1 MSPGGADSRVLE
13 RTLSLV
19 ALALLIPSGAWAQC
33 TNVNFSFD
41 ATARA
46 VNLISRNAIPT
57 ASPLIAITNTVN
69 TAFLT
74 NSTSFVSAPPG
85 ANPDQSSGGVW
96 TRAIGGFVDSEANST
111 SVVAPGQ
118 VRGIAGQVH
127 APA

>member
-1 MSPGGADSRVLE
+1 MRSSVRNSAWVAA
-13 RTLSLV
+13 

-33 TNVNFSFD
+33 TNLPDFTFD

-46 VNLISRNAIPT
+46 ANGINRNAIPT

-85 ANPDQSSGGVW
+85 ANPDQSSGGAW
-96 TRAIGGFVDSEANST
+96 SRAIGGFVDSEAN
-111 SVVAPGQ
+111 
-118 VRGIAGQVH
+118 
-127 APA
+127 